1 MNKDKLEGDALLEMI
16 EEASPDNG
24 LKFSFSSF
32 KRGMD
37 KLAFTPLG
45 KHLAIWNSTEVK
57 IFDCETG
64 ERVSGREI
72 SIQGSIYSNIV
83 NLSIKDNLTY
93 QLAAQI
99 QGT

>member
-1 MNKDKLEGDALLEMI
+1 MNKSKLEGDALLEMI

-24 LKFSFSSF
+24 LIFSFSF

-99 QGT
+99 RGT